1 MFCLHVEPRVKKKK
15 SEITDL
21 LGSTRTQNIKRPKGL
36 RHVCVGC

>member
-1 MFCLHVEPRVKKKK
+1 MFCLHVEPRVKKK

-36 RHVCVGC
+36 RRVGC